1 MKGRVLI
8 WTAIASAI
16 FSVIASMAFKWAEID
31 DGGWAGG
38 IGAGI
43 GVAVGAWIGNRDS
56 GAEEKNIS

>member
-1 MKGRVLI
+1 MKGRVLV

-43 GVAVGAWIGNRDS
+43 GVAVGAWIGKKNS
-56 GAEEKNIS
+56 GSEGNSSS